1 MKEKNE
7 KKKEKKR
14 GLRKK
19 LIAIIIL
26 MFMIITIA
34 VEGIVSWIFVKWT
47 KLHYAENAM
56 ANAKTVSSFIN
67 GEQVLGYLESGE
79 KDLYYNAMLDMLNDI
94 RINSKLKYLYVCVP
108 EEEGYRY
115 IWDAG
120 DPDSEEGVRDLG
132 DFDEYYG
139 GGAEFMLGVFQAAK
153 NHQEE
158 EMVTEDSVLVTKHPE
173 YGEVASAFAPIYNAQ
188 GEAVALSA
196 VDISIESI
204 HGEIF
209 ALIMITGFFMIIA
222 MVVFCFIFY
231 GQMERRLV
239 NPINNLNDVIRHFV
253 SEQMKEGKV
262 LECDIST
269 GDEIEELA
277 DSFSKMSVE
286 LKDYME
292 NFTTVTKEKERI
304 GAELNVAQKIQEDM
318 LPRIFPPY
326 PERKDFDVYASMD
339 PAKEVGGDFYDL
351 FLVDENHIA
360 LTVADVSGKGVPA
373 ALFMVITKTLLKNR
387 TMMGGA
393 PSQIVAD
400 VNNQLCE
407 GNEAEYFVTLWFAI
421 VDLTTGDGIAVNAG
435 HEHPILKKKD
445 GDYVLIKYRH
455 SPPIGT
461 MPDFSFEQRRFRM
474 EPGDLLF
481 VYTDG
486 VPEAMNANEE
496 LYGTDRLIEVLN
508 QNKDAGPEELLP
520 SVKDDIDAYVGAAP
534 QFDDLTMLAFR
545 LNGT

>member
-1 MKEKNE
+1 MQE
-7 KKKEKKR
+7 KKKKNKIKKH
-14 GLRKK
+14 GLKAK
-19 LIAIIIL
+19 MLTMFIL
-26 MFMIITIA
+26 MFNVLILLVSITIA
-34 VEGIVSWIFVKWT
+34 LVYINWNIRHTEQKAFSLAAVVAASVDGDLVEHYRDTLT
-47 KLHYAENAM
+47 KDEEYEE
-56 ANAKTVSSFIN
+56 IQ
-67 GEQVLGYLESGE
+67 EYLD
-79 KDLYYNAMLDMLNDI
+79 KI
-94 RINSKLKYLYVCVP
+94 RMRALAKYLYICIP
-108 EEEGYRY
+108 EENGYRY
-115 IWDAG
+115 IWDAANPSA
-120 DPDSEEGVRDLG
+120 DDGVMDLG

-139 GGAEFMLGVFQAAK
+139 EGGKVMPGVLQNAGHGK
-153 NHQEE
+153 Y
-158 EMVTEDSVLVTKHPE
+158 EDSVLVTNHHI
-173 YGEVASAFAPIYNAQ
+173 YGFVVSAFFPIKNSS
-188 GEAVALSA
+188 GEAIALAS
-196 VDISIESI
+196 VDIAMEDVAYDAMLL
-204 HGEIF
+204 
-209 ALIMITGFFMIIA
+209 ALATGGVMIIV
-222 MVVFCFIFY
+222 MLVFCIIFY
-231 GQMERRLV
+231 RRMNRQV
-239 NPINNLNDVIRHFV
+239 VRPIHKLNDVISEYV
-253 SEQMKEGKV
+253 SGKMQEGKV
-262 LECDIST
+262 MECEIRT

-292 NFTTVTKEKERI
+292 NFTAVTKEKERI

-461 MPDFSFEQRRFRM
+461 MPDLSFEQRRFRM

-496 LYGTDRLIEVLN
+496 LYGTDRLIGVLN
-508 QNKDAGPEELLP
+508 QNKDAGPEQLLP
-520 SVKDDIDAYVGAAP
+520 AVKDDIDAYVGAAP

>member
-1 MKEKNE
+1 MQE
-7 KKKEKKR
+7 KKKKNKIKTH
-14 GLRKK
+14 GLKAK
-19 LIAIIIL
+19 MLTMFIL
-26 MFMIITIA
+26 MFNVLILLVSITIA
-34 VEGIVSWIFVKWT
+34 LVYINWNIRHTEQKAFSLAAVVAASVDGDLVEHYRDTLT
-47 KLHYAENAM
+47 KDEEYEE
-56 ANAKTVSSFIN
+56 IQ
-67 GEQVLGYLESGE
+67 EYLD
-79 KDLYYNAMLDMLNDI
+79 KI
-94 RINSKLKYLYVCVP
+94 RMRALAKYLYICIP
-108 EEEGYRY
+108 EENGYRY
-115 IWDAG
+115 IWDAANPSA
-120 DPDSEEGVRDLG
+120 DDGVMDLG

-139 GGAEFMLGVFQAAK
+139 EGGKVMPGVLQNAGHGK
-153 NHQEE
+153 Y
-158 EMVTEDSVLVTKHPE
+158 EDSVLVTNHHI
-173 YGEVASAFAPIYNAQ
+173 YGFVVSAFFPIKNSS
-188 GEAVALSA
+188 GEAIALAS
-196 VDISIESI
+196 VDIAMEDVAYDAMLL
-204 HGEIF
+204 
-209 ALIMITGFFMIIA
+209 ALATGGVMIIV
-222 MVVFCFIFY
+222 MLVFCIIFY
-231 GQMERRLV
+231 RRMNRQV
-239 NPINNLNDVIRHFV
+239 VRPIHKLNDVISEYV
-253 SEQMKEGKV
+253 SGKMQEGKV
-262 LECDIST
+262 MECEIRT

-292 NFTTVTKEKERI
+292 NFTAVTKEKERI

-461 MPDFSFEQRRFRM
+461 MPDLSFEQRRFWM

-496 LYGTDRLIEVLN
+496 LYGTDRLIGVLN

-520 SVKDDIDAYVGAAP
+520 AVKDDIDAYVGAAP